1 MNPVELIGPSIAVIV
16 GLLVLCW
23 GIACRNGQFPRN
35 PILGYRTVA
44 AMRSTPAWNAAHR
57 GYAPWIILSGLV
69 LATAGGVAL
78 IGTLAGADGV
88 LMPALVL
95 GIVSLLVAM
104 VVGGVFAHRSL
115 AEYLRENG
123 KRNDSSGDAKV
134 MGGG

>member
-78 IGTLAGADGV
+78 IGSLAGADGV
-88 LMPALVL
+88 LLPALVV
-95 GIVSLLVAM
+95 GRTARGDGRGRRVRAPFPGRVSPREWETQRLV
-104 VVGGVFAHRSL
+104 R
-115 AEYLRENG
+115 
-123 KRNDSSGDAKV
+123 
-134 MGGG
+134 